1 MSDECRSAEID
12 ELVAT
17 LTDSSRAQSP
27 ARFPADTAEAATAGL
42 YSWWADEEARASL
55 ALVVGEE
62 LPPLVYVGQAGATRW
77 PSGKPSAATLGSRI
91 GSQHIRGNARSST
104 FRLTISCLLVEAMGL
119 DMEAGRLASASNTR
133 ISSWI
138 AEHLRVAISSY
149 PDRDR
154 LGAVEAAVVAAI
166 DPPLN
171 LDHCGTSSVR
181 VQLRGRRARF
191 RASPVNQAQG
201 RHD

>member
-1 MSDECRSAEID
+1 MSDASRRAEIN

-27 ARFPADTAEAATAGL
+27 VRFPVDAAEAATAGL
-42 YSWWADEEARASL
+42 YSWWADEEALGSL

-62 LPPLVYVGQAGATRW
+62 LPPLIYVGQAGATRW

-104 FRLTISCLLVEAMGL
+104 FRLTISALLVEAMGL
-119 DMEAGRLASASNTR
+119 DLEAGRLASASTAR

-138 AEHLRVAISSY
+138 AEHLRVSISSF

-154 LGAVEAAVVAAI
+154 LGAVEASVVAVI
-166 DPPLN
+166 NPPLN
-171 LDHCGTSSVR
+171 LDHCASSSIR
-181 VQLRGRRARF
+181 VQLRARRARF
-191 RASPVNQAQG
+191 RAAREQG
-201 RHD
+201 SGPS